1 MMKRKIINTILS
13 LSLLIGTIGALA
25 PASYA
30 LSSVTVGHGAIVA
43 DSRTDVCAGAGL
55 AGANCG
61 DNGAGLTNVVKNVIN
76 ILSIVIGVTAVIMII
91 IAGLKY
97 VMSAGDT
104 SAIASA
110 KHTVLYAIV
119 GLVIVAMSQVIV
131 GFVLS
136 KTK

>member
-1 MMKRKIINTILS
+1 MKRKITNIVLS
-13 LSLLIGTIGALA
+13 LGLLLGTVGALA

-30 LSSVTVGHGAIVA
+30 LSPVAVGHGGIVA
-43 DSRTDVCAGAGL
+43 DSRSDVCAGAGL

-61 DNGAGLTNVVKNVIN
+61 DQGAGLTNVVKNVIN
-76 ILSIVIGVTAVIMII
+76 ILSIIIGITAVIMII
-91 IAGLKY
+91 LAGLKY